1 MNCHTKE
8 GDWESGVGVRRVSSG
23 FFDLVVT
30 SPYVAIKFPSGTI
43 RRNQTAEL
51 KCKVEHLQSFT
62 GIARVSLL
70 GLPKGV
76 TTVGEDCH
84 IASDTEE
91 ITFTLKAT
99 EEALLGQYKELKCEV
114 TYNIDG
120 QSIRQVS
127 QNGTLRVD
135 PATSKGGE

>member
-1 MNCHTKE
+1 M
-8 GDWESGVGVRRVSSG
+8 GVGVGVRRISSG

-30 SPYVAIKFPSGTI
+30 SPYVAIRFSSGAI

-51 KCKVEHLQSFT
+51 KCKVEHLQPFSGT
-62 GIARVSLL
+62 AKVSLL

-76 TTVGEDCH
+76 TTVGDNYH
-84 IASDTEE
+84 IDSDTEE
-91 ITFTLKAT
+91 LTFTLKAT
-99 EEALLGQYKELKCEV
+99 EEALLGQYKELKCEL

-120 QSIRQVS
+120 QSIRQVT

-135 PATSKGGE
+135 PAVNQGGE